1 VLEVE
6 VVVFVDFVVSEGVT
20 VEVAGLMVDLEL
32 ELELEN
38 EGIRREDEESSFELD
53 GEDKVLCEED
63 EGPSEPLGVVEDELF
78 LLLLLENDLDM
89 TELVEVVEVVNA
101 EVCDVE
107 ELCEIEDNAIKLLF
121 NDDVD

>member
-1 VLEVE
+1 
-6 VVVFVDFVVSEGVT
+6 
-20 VEVAGLMVDLEL
+20 MVDL

-38 EGIRREDEESSFELD
+38 EGIREEDEESSFELD
-53 GEDKVLCEED
+53 GEDKVLCEQD
-63 EGPSEPLGVVEDELF
+63 EGPSELLGVVEDELRNAIELDAVEDELF
-78 LLLLLENDLDM
+78 LLLLLEKDLDM

-101 EVCDVE
+101 EECDVE